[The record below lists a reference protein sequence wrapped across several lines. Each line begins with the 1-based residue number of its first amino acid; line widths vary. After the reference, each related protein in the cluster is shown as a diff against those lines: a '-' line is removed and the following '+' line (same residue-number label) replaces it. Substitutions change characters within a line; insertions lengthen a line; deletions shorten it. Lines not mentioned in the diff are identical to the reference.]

1 MNKDNSNSISLR
13 GCFIFE
19 NEKKITFSYLRV
31 KKNVKLR
38 GKCNNIIVWER
49 ETEKCLNREDLLN
62 RKNKKMKKKKCLEYK
77 FFFFLFES

>member
-19 NEKKITFSYLRV
+19 NEKKNYFFLPKGK

-62 RKNKKMKKKKCLEYK
+62 RKNKKMKKKKM
-77 FFFFLFES
+77 SRV